1 MGCFGGC
8 GNSGAGYG
16 MPSYGGTGFN
26 FALIVVLFVL
36 LIIIGVLVEEAAL
49 VTTKSCKLMP
59 LPKK

>member
-16 MPSYGGTGFN
+16 VPSYGGTGFN

-36 LIIIGVLVEEAAL
+36 LIIIGC
-49 VTTKSCKLMP
+49 SCGRGSFGGY
-59 LPKK
+59 